1 MENKRSKCGHRY
13 DREYKENAVAL
24 VKAGRPISQV
34 CRDLGVSYW
43 ALSQW
48 VKKSKAGG
56 KLTEPQSLNEESPE
70 HKELRHFR
78 QENEYLRRQR
88 DILKKACGIL
98 SAEMPAHISR

>member
-1 MENKRSKCGHRY
+1 MENKRSKFGHRY

-24 VKAGRPISQV
+24 VKAGQPITKV
-34 CRDLGVSYW
+34 ARDLGISCW

-48 VKKSKAGG
+48 VKKSEAGND
-56 KLTEPQSLNEESPE
+56 LSEPQTLSEESPQQRE
-70 HKELRHFR
+70 IRRLR

-98 SAEMPAHISR
+98 SAEMPVHISR